1 MDKGDREKNPVAV
14 LFLDL
19 DDFKTVNDSFGHPAG
34 DDLLV
39 EVAKRIR
46 SATRPSD
53 TVARFGGDEFA
64 VLVESGT
71 MPEAAQAVAERI
83 IEASRRRPFEF
94 FPTTTR

>member
-1 MDKGDREKNPVAV
+1 M

-34 DDLLV
+34 DRLLV
-39 EVAKRIR
+39 AVAERIR
-46 SATRPSD
+46 AATRPGD

-71 MPEAAQAVAERI
+71 MPEAAAGG
-83 IEASRRRPFEF
+83 RRAHHR
-94 FPTTTR
+94 RA